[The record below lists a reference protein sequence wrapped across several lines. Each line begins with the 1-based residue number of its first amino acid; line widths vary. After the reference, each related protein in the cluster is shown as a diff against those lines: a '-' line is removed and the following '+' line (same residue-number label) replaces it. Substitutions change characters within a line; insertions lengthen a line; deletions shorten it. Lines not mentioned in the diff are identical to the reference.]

1 MIYPE
6 YESPIQMIMGDME
19 MRMEGHCVVAAQRA
33 GFNVDEESL
42 RQALENDSQR
52 YREAY
57 RRGYVQRDSEIVRC
71 KDCKKSCLFRDRFH
85 SAYVCTKNMDK
96 TGRIPDEDLKGH
108 DGGYFCADGERKE
121 EDTE

>member
-6 YESPIQMIMGDME
+6 YESPIQMVMGDME
-19 MRMEGHCVVAAQRA
+19 MQIEEHCVKACQRA

-57 RRGYVQRDSEIVRC
+57 RRGYAQRDSEIVRC
-71 KDCKKSCLFRDRFH
+71 SDCRHYEPDKHDPGKGDCNGSCSNLVKV
-85 SAYVCTKNMDK
+85 S
-96 TGRIPDEDLKGH
+96 
-108 DGGYFCADGERKE
+108 DGWFCPDGERKE
-121 EDTE
+121 GDTE